1 MHKQIPFEFNNYLN
15 SISNKYYNNYPPR
28 YAGDAKTQTSYEYY
42 LQTSTNIDTA
52 EESVYKPIGLD
63 QEEKINII
71 KHISNIYPKASIT
84 QSGNFFYPEN
94 GFMSWHTNIKSPG
107 RRIYLSYVEEANKSA
122 FKYIQNNREVVS
134 FDFVGWNMREFLVS
148 EDNLFWHCVYTETPR
163 MSIGF
168 RVFDNLL

>member
-1 MHKQIPFEFNNYLN
+1 MHRQIPVEFNNYLN
-15 SISNKYYNNYPPR
+15 LISNKYYSLCPEHYS
-28 YAGDAKTQTSYEYY
+28 GDAKTYTGYEYY
-42 LQTSTNIDTA
+42 LQIQKDIDTA
-52 EESVYKPIGLD
+52 EKSIYKRIELD
-63 QEEKINII
+63 QKEKVNII

-94 GFMSWHTNIKSPG
+94 GFMSWHTNSGSPG

-122 FKYIQNNREVVS
+122 FKYIQNNKEIIS
-134 FDFVGWNMREFLVS
+134 FDFVGWNMREFNVTKN
-148 EDNLFWHCVYTETPR
+148 EPFWHCVYTSTPR

>member
-107 RRIYLSYVEEANKSA
+107 RRIYLSYVEETNKSA

-134 FDFVGWNMREFLVS
+134 FDFVGWNMREFFVS
-148 EDNLFWHCVYTETPR
+148 EDSPFWHCVYTETPR

>member
-148 EDNLFWHCVYTETPR
+148 EDSPYLHCVYKETPR
-163 MSIGF
+163 KSRGF
-168 RVFDNLL
+168 RVFDKLL

>member
-71 KHISNIYPKASIT
+71 KYISNIYPKASIT

-122 FKYIQNNREVVS
+122 FKYIQNNREIVS

-168 RVFDNLL
+168 RVFDYLL

>member
-63 QEEKINII
+63 QEEN
-71 KHISNIYPKASIT
+71 
-84 QSGNFFYPEN
+84 
-94 GFMSWHTNIKSPG
+94 
-107 RRIYLSYVEEANKSA
+107 
-122 FKYIQNNREVVS
+122 
-134 FDFVGWNMREFLVS
+134 
-148 EDNLFWHCVYTETPR
+148 
-163 MSIGF
+163 
-168 RVFDNLL
+168 